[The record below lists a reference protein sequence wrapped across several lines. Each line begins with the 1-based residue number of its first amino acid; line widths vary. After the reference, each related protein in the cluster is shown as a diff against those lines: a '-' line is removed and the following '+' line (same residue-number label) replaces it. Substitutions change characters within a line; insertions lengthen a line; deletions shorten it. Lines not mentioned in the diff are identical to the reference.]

1 MQVPAQCES
10 EVAGVTIDELM
21 REALTLDP
29 HGRAHLAHPL
39 LDSLDELSE
48 AAIEQFWLAE
58 AARRDAEIDA
68 GAATYP
74 ADEVLARARAR
85 RG

>member
-1 MQVPAQCES
+1 
-10 EVAGVTIDELM
+10 
-21 REALTLDP
+21 
-29 HGRAHLAHPL
+29 L
-39 LDSLDELSE
+39 LDSLDALSE
-48 AAIEQFWLAE
+48 AEVEQFWLVE

-68 GAATYP
+68 GAPTYP

>member
-1 MQVPAQCES
+1 
-10 EVAGVTIDELM
+10 M
-21 REALTLDP
+21 RSSRLATLA
-29 HGRAHLAHPL
+29 AHLTDVWRTLNQPKRSASSP
-39 LDSLDELSE
+39 SE
-48 AAIEQFWLAE
+48 AEVEQLWLAE